1 MSLTRVD
8 LESSQIQQAIAFVI
22 NPQHRAYAGHLA
34 PDIMVEHIATARGT
48 LGSCAE
54 YLAQTVEGLAQA
66 GIKDKALLQ
75 LQQQVL
81 ARQQQAE
88 GDRNHRAGTP

>member
-1 MSLTRVD
+1 MSLTRAD
-8 LESSQIQQAIAFVI
+8 LESSQIQQAIAFVV

-34 PDIMVEHIATARGT
+34 PDVMVEHIATARGT

-75 LQQQVL
+75 LVITVDLGLGSEQNCWKT
-81 ARQQQAE
+81 
-88 GDRNHRAGTP
+88 NH